1 MTFFSYRYMAPERI
15 NPSKERQGYDIRSDV
30 WSLGITM
37 CELSIGRFPYE
48 ESPGNFF
55 MQLKRVCEDDPPR
68 LPDGPRFSDE
78 YRDFIVQCL
87 QKDYQKRPN
96 YSALMKHPL
105 MAKYEDEDISEYVAN
120 LLDKSS

>member
-1 MTFFSYRYMAPERI
+1 MAPERI

-37 CELSIGRFPYE
+37 CELSIGRFPYD

-55 MQLKRVCEDDPPR
+55 MQLKRVCDDEPPR
-68 LPDGPRFSDE
+68 LPEDSDRFSPE

-96 YSALMKHPL
+96 YSALMKHPIVA
-105 MAKYEDEDISEYVAN
+105 MYQDEDISEFVAN
-120 LLDKSS
+120 LLDRSS

>member
-1 MTFFSYRYMAPERI
+1 
-15 NPSKERQGYDIRSDV
+15 
-30 WSLGITM
+30 M

-55 MQLKRVCEDDPPR
+55 MQLKRVCDDDPPR
-68 LPDGPRFSDE
+68 LPDDDRFSDE

-96 YSALMKHPL
+96 YSTLMKHPL
-105 MAKYEDEDISEYVAN
+105 IAKYEDEDISEYVAN
-120 LLDKSS
+120 VLDKNS

>member
-1 MTFFSYRYMAPERI
+1 MAPERI
-15 NPSKERQGYDIRSDV
+15 NPGKERQGYDIRSDV

-55 MQLKRVCEDDPPR
+55 MQLKRVCDDDPPR
-68 LPDGPRFSDE
+68 LPEDDPRFSPE

-96 YSALMKHPL
+96 YNTLMKHPL
-105 MAKYEDEDISEYVAN
+105 ISKYEDEDISEFVAN
-120 LLDKSS
+120 LLDRTS

>member
-1 MTFFSYRYMAPERI
+1 MAPERI

-37 CELSIGRFPYE
+37 CELSIGKFPYE

-68 LPDGPRFSDE
+68 LPEGSRFSAE

-87 QKDYQKRPN
+87 QKEYQKRPN

-105 MAKYEDEDISEYVAN
+105 MTKYEDEDISEYVAN